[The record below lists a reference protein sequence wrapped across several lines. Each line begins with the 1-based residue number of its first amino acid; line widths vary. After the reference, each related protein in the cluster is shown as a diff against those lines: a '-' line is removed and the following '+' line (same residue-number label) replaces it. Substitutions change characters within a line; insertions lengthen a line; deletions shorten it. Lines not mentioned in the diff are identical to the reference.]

1 MSAHLIGLIVAAE
14 GHASSAI
21 PSVIAQR
28 HDSQWQTNISLI
40 VLCSEFSQGSEYAGI
55 HVGMHVYA
63 CKHGVAWRGVAW
75 RGMAWHGMP
84 SVVLHRFV
92 FSLRCTCIV
101 LSCIR
106 VVFQLRVM

>member
-1 MSAHLIGLIVAAE
+1 MQAW
-14 GHASSAI
+14 
-21 PSVIAQR
+21 R
-28 HDSQWQTNISLI
+28 
-40 VLCSEFSQGSEYAGI
+40 
-55 HVGMHVYA
+55 
-63 CKHGVAWRGVAW
+63 GVAWRGVAW
-75 RGMAWHGMP
+75 RGVAWRGVAWHGMAWHGMAWHGMP